1 MATIKF
7 RIKNFNCKACIELSQ
22 SMILEIEGV
31 KAVNIKGMGGETEVA
46 AEREISLDEI
56 RKALEGTNY
65 EVVSQ

>member
-1 MATIKF
+1 
-7 RIKNFNCKACIELSQ
+7 
-22 SMILEIEGV
+22 MILEIEGV